1 LSYDYLNLIGELAD
15 LRKAGVARFRLSP
28 QDCDMLEVAATFRA
42 VLDRRI
48 DAQEAAA
55 KLDAMKLGVPFSNG
69 FYCGKP
75 GYSWTPAAVH

>member
-1 LSYDYLNLIGELAD
+1 MTGMSYTGGFAEPVFAT
-15 LRKAGVARFRLSP
+15 
-28 QDCDMLEVAATFRA
+28 QATFRA